1 MSHWPKQK
9 SHGWV
14 QSPCEDGLV
23 RFSRGREPLG
33 YVCLC
38 IYHTDII
45 RHWLVRLW
53 RLASPKICRLRQQA
67 GDAGEPVVWLWSEG
81 QQARDTRRASV
92 SDGVQRQKKPMSQLQ
107 GHQAE
112 RILGCSVE
120 VWGAEGRL
128 SFLVMLSLVRAIF
141 FTQCTDLNV
150 NLTQKHPHRNNQ
162 NNVWPEIW
170 APVVQAGGHTA
181 LITPEG
187 GYTECAWQVS
197 HSGHECSS
205 LPRKMH
211 LGHVIIYSS
220 PKSHSSL
227 SQCLV
232 WLLT

>member
-1 MSHWPKQK
+1 M
-9 SHGWV
+9 
-14 QSPCEDGLV
+14 
-23 RFSRGREPLG
+23 
-33 YVCLC
+33 CLC

-53 RLASPKICRLRQQA
+53 RLASPKICRLSQQA
-67 GDAGEPVVWLWSEG
+67 GDPGEPVVWLWSEG

-92 SDGVQRQKKPMSQLQ
+92 SGGVQRQKKPMSQLQ

-112 RILGCSVE
+112 RILSCSAE

-128 SFLVMLSLVRAIF
+128 SFLVRLSLVRAVF

-170 APVVQAGGHTA
+170 VPMVQAGGHTA

-187 GYTECAWQVS
+187 GTQGVAWQVS

-205 LPRKMH
+205 LPREDAFRSCCNIFFPQISLISISMPSMTSDLK
-211 LGHVIIYSS
+211 LVIVNV
-220 PKSHSSL
+220 
-227 SQCLV
+227 C
-232 WLLT
+232 